1 MHDTPVSTKGAGYNS
16 AKSAAIWMWEVHN
29 SVTLRV
35 KNEEGTKGSVW
46 PSVGA
51 CPKCYVN
58 GDVSHFDK
66 DVVYDF
72 LADYYYRT
80 SKVLSLKEELLASD
94 KLYLAGDAEE
104 VQLTMSWW
112 KASFT
117 ILAVLLIILCLKEFM
132 LGGKLRG
139 RRKKRRN

>member
-1 MHDTPVSTKGAGYNS
+1 VHDTPVSTKGAGYNS

-80 SKVLSLKEELLASD
+80 SKILSLKEELLASD

-104 VQLTMSWW
+104 VQLTSWW
-112 KASFT
+112 RASFT

-132 LGGKLRG
+132 LGGKLCG